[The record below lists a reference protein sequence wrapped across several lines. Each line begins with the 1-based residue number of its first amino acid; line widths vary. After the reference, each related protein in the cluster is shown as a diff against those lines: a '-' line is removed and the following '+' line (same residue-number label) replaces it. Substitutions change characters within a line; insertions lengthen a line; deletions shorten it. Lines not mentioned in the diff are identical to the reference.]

1 MEQQQQH
8 SHVNGKSA
16 RHSAGSTVGANGR
29 EYWGKLPEP
38 SAGGGSNSQHSS
50 QPPSPTS
57 SRKDKS
63 GSSPSQSR
71 RSTPSSK
78 GTSSGRSKAAGGVPQ
93 SFGYIKR
100 TNGSSSIPGV
110 DQQQQQHQQQL
121 VQQQQ
126 QQQQQGQNLLTG
138 GRTAH
143 VSAVPRSGKLKVS
156 GGTQTTTADFQASKC
171 RSSRGDHLDSVGTN
185 PPAMEQQ
192 QQHSHVNGKS
202 ARHSAGSTVG
212 ANGREYWGK
221 LPEPSAGGGSN
232 SQHSSQPPSP
242 TSSRKDKSGS
252 SPSQSRRSTPSSKG
266 TSSGRSKAAGGVPQ
280 SFGYIKRTNGSS
292 SIPGVDQQQQQHQQQ
307 LVQQQQQQQQQG
319 QNLHTGGRTAH
330 VSAVPRSGK
339 LKVSGGTQTTTADFQ
354 AKVQQHPQYRSFSL
368 TGPGAAQLSQ
378 SVKER
383 FGSGTH
389 SLPKPGLDMHVFQHR
404 MSNRASAKL
413 TDGSLSDTQTYAE
426 VKPDYGSYAM
436 WLKHSSTASSR
447 LSEGD
452 TLDAIAI
459 GSSPAAAVAA
469 VTGTPGSATRPHK
482 LLHHARGETQQPHH
496 SQHHHHHTTGH
507 TSNNSPRLNRS
518 NSIRSTKSE
527 KMYPSML
534 SRGPDVEIEPYYCLP
549 VGTVVHSGNGMVP
562 WSQPTSPTPPARS
575 FAGLLSPTHT
585 GSAVNAGTRLTYP
598 KKNDEVHGS
607 QASLLSGGSSLYGS
621 TEERQA
627 SEVRRLKR
635 ELTDARDQ
643 VMSLSSQLS
652 T

>member
-1 MEQQQQH
+1 MFSPEQSTGRGRCRSSRGDHLDSVGTNPPAMEH

-16 RHSAGSTVGANGR
+16 RHSSGSSVSGPNGR

-38 SAGGGSNSQHSS
+38 MGGGGGHGGSSNGGTNSQHSS

-57 SRKDKS
+57 SRKDKT

-78 GTSSGRSKAAGGVPQ
+78 GGSSRAKAAGVPQ

-100 TNGSSSIPGV
+100 TNGGGSNMPGV
-110 DQQQQQHQQQL
+110 DPH
-121 VQQQQ
+121 QQ

-143 VSAVPRSGKLKVS
+143 VSAVPRSS
-156 GGTQTTTADFQASKC
+156 
-171 RSSRGDHLDSVGTN
+171 
-185 PPAMEQQ
+185 
-192 QQHSHVNGKS
+192 
-202 ARHSAGSTVG
+202 
-212 ANGREYWGK
+212 
-221 LPEPSAGGGSN
+221 
-232 SQHSSQPPSP
+232 
-242 TSSRKDKSGS
+242 
-252 SPSQSRRSTPSSKG
+252 
-266 TSSGRSKAAGGVPQ
+266 
-280 SFGYIKRTNGSS
+280 
-292 SIPGVDQQQQQHQQQ
+292 
-307 LVQQQQQQQQQG
+307 
-319 QNLHTGGRTAH
+319 
-330 VSAVPRSGK
+330 K

-383 FGSGTH
+383 
-389 SLPKPGLDMHVFQHR
+389 

-436 WLKHSSTASSR
+436 WLKHSNTASSR

-452 TLDAIAI
+452 TLDAISL
-459 GSSPAAAVAA
+459 GTSPAAAVAA
-469 VTGTPGSATRPHK
+469 VTGSPGSVTRPHK
-482 LLHHARGETQQPHH
+482 LLHHTRGETQQPHLH
-496 SQHHHHHTTGH
+496 QQSTT
-507 TSNNSPRLNRS
+507 NSPRLNRS

-549 VGTVVHSGNGMVP
+549 VGTVVHAGNGGGMVP
-562 WSQPTSPTPPARS
+562 WSQPTSPTPPARG

-585 GSAVNAGTRLTYP
+585 GAGNAGNRLTYP

-627 SEVRRLKR
+627 GEVRRLKR
-635 ELTDARDQ
+635 ELADARDQ

-652 T
+652 TNVSKIPLRANRLRVE